1 MLSDDG
7 AIGGT
12 DESKAGG
19 DGAVEVREPN
29 AVGWNDEQ
37 YPTLC
42 GRSGVEGISVFIVDM
57 VVFGLPY

>member
-7 AIGGT
+7 AGGGE
-12 DESKAGG
+12 DESKARSN
-19 DGAVEVREPN
+19 GAVEVGEPN

-37 YPTLC
+37 YSALC
-42 GRSGVEGISVFIVDM
+42 GRSGVEGISVFIVDR